1 MYELIDAKISRA
13 TITFRR
19 PKNKNTLVKQ
29 EQLDQV
35 KHMGK
40 GGGRSWA
47 QQSTISWNQV
57 LKNFISS
64 FVNAQGGSL
73 STF

>member
-1 MYELIDAKISRA
+1 MYELIDAKISSA

-40 GGGRSWA
+40 GGGSWA

-57 LKNFISS
+57 LKNLISS
-64 FVNAQGGSL
+64 FVKAEGGSP